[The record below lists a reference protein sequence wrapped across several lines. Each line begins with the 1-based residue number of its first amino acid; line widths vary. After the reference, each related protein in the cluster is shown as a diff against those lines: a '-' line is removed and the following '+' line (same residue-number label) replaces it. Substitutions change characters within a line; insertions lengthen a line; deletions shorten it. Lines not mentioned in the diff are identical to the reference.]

1 MILSHVLVTPLR
13 QYPDI
18 NPRVTGSCPALMS
31 LKLLSKEHGFSVGL
45 FRRTGDNNYHG
56 TAEQLMEEV
65 SAYNMANEG
74 KSMIIIQ
81 SMCEGPEDN
90 HQNVITQVNI
100 GVYGNDLGECKEV
113 LNHFAKPAKD

>member
-1 MILSHVLVTPLR
+1 MVLSHIVVTPLC

-31 LKLLSKEHGFSVGL
+31 LQLLSKEHGFSVGI

-56 TAEQLMEEV
+56 TAEQLMKEV

-81 SMCEGPEDN
+81 SMWESPEDN
-90 HQNVITQVNI
+90 YQNVKMNI
-100 GVYGNDLGECKEV
+100 GVYGNDLGECKEF
-113 LNHFAKPAKD
+113 LNHFAKPAKN